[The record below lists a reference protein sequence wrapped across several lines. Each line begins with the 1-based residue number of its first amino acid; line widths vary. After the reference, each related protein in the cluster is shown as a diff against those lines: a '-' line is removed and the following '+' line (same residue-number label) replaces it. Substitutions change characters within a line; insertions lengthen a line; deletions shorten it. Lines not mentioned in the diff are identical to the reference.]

1 MWMNLKNIM
10 LSENTWCKRSYILI
24 TFIFLFPLVA
34 LNLFSLFYSNWYM
47 LYLGVFL
54 FIFILLRVLCTSCI
68 CVVVFFVNFRNVRR
82 YFFKYFYP
90 TLSLFSF
97 CNSNNMLNCFTS
109 SCRSHMQCSFY
120 SSSFFFSLHVWIL
133 FINLSSSS
141 LTISSMVYNLLISP
155 LK

>member
-1 MWMNLKNIM
+1 MENHLVIKRNEILIKAIMWMNLKNIM

-90 TLSLFSF
+90 TLSLFSL
-97 CNSNNMLNCFTS
+97 NSNSPFPL
-109 SCRSHMQCSFY
+109 SFRPWLPP
-120 SSSFFFSLHVWIL
+120 FFLYFDDW
-133 FINLSSSS
+133 
-141 LTISSMVYNLLISP
+141 LL
-155 LK
+155 